1 MTPITGYKSPGIDLW
16 IAKLSQTVKA
26 ASVKAPAQLACKVLT
41 LYSTSTLV
49 FIGMVLNVW
58 DDLWSA
64 ACTNPFRDL
73 FYSMFQFFNVLT
85 FLFHL
90 FFFFLILLPMDFFC
104 RNEVSLC
111 RYRSRTSM
119 VCHCVAHQKLIK
131 LSCAMHVTCYFS
143 PPQFF
148 LQCFPTFPCWIK
160 LPANRFS
167 LLPQSSVP
175 LSLL

>member
-104 RNEVSLC
+104 RNEVSVC

-119 VCHCVAHQKLIK
+119 VCHCVAHQKLIE
-131 LSCAMHVTCYFS
+131 LSCAMHVTRYFS
-143 PPQFF
+143 PPAV
-148 LQCFPTFPCWIK
+148 FPSVFSHLPMLNQTPC
-160 LPANRFS
+160 
-167 LLPQSSVP
+167 
-175 LSLL
+175 

>member
-1 MTPITGYKSPGIDLW
+1 MKTPGVVFCFNDTLHTPVPSMTPITGYKSSGIDLW

-90 FFFFLILLPMDFFC
+90 FFFSWFC
-104 RNEVSLC
+104 FPWISFAEMR
-111 RYRSRTSM
+111 
-119 VCHCVAHQKLIK
+119 CHCAGIEAEQAWCAIVLHIK
-131 LSCAMHVTCYFS
+131 S
-143 PPQFF
+143 
-148 LQCFPTFPCWIK
+148 W
-160 LPANRFS
+160 
-167 LLPQSSVP
+167 
-175 LSLL
+175 